1 MVTFVTSKDKVLL
14 TLLAMLKGPFKKVSL
29 LLTTAMLKV
38 LGSPAVD
45 VQLMALEV
53 LKTQNSELEGARI
66 ENVAKAYVGKRATAA
81 AREARIMSFV
91 SFLGEKIR
99 DEN

>member
-1 MVTFVTSKDKVLL
+1 MECIRNDAHPGRMVTFVTSKDKVLL

-45 VQLMALEV
+45 VLNKE
-53 LKTQNSELEGARI
+53 
-66 ENVAKAYVGKRATAA
+66 
-81 AREARIMSFV
+81 
-91 SFLGEKIR
+91 IR
-99 DEN
+99 QI